1 MSGDDYWYIISNIMQ
16 FQNIFCAPTYIKKLA
31 VSVFDLVCKK
41 KTCNKL
47 LKLFFGPDC
56 VTLVLG

>member
-1 MSGDDYWYIISNIMQ
+1 MSPWVSIVIMSGDDYWYIISNIMQ

-41 KTCNKL
+41 QN
-47 LKLFFGPDC
+47 F
-56 VTLVLG
+56 